1 MASARLT
8 VSVLFGLMAS
18 ARLTVSVPPPLP
30 AVEKEEVEMKQWRWH
45 DGRGRRFPGGC
56 GDGDWLEDLSRYGGG
71 QRARGTSLGNG
82 DHELVALRRQNPHGN
97 KKHAASA
104 KSSWE

>member
-1 MASARLT
+1 
-8 VSVLFGLMAS
+8 MAS

-56 GDGDWLEDLSRYGGG
+56 GDGDWLEQLSRPLLEDDVEEEDDKYYEKVMEMEV
-71 QRARGTSLGNG
+71 SHLI
-82 DHELVALRRQNPHGN
+82 
-97 KKHAASA
+97 
-104 KSSWE
+104 